1 MQSPLDKICFT
12 CMISVSRLNSRISLS
27 RLNSRI
33 SLSRLDSKDSI
44 KSNISLE
51 SGGGDQLIINAR
63 KCMDVDEQYRLTED
77 EKMETG
83 SVNRLVYLKYVKQM
97 SWPLFLGAAFLLM
110 GYTAFQTGADI
121 WLSKWSADALSNG
134 TRNASQ
140 TIWRLSIYGGIG
152 LAEGVSSFLGNLLL
166 IYAVTR
172 ACERFHRFMLD
183 SVLKSPM
190 SFFDTTPTGRIV
202 NRFTT
207 DLEILDNQLFYQING
222 CLNCI
227 FTAIAC
233 FIVIGMNTPIFLVAL
248 IPLGI
253 AYGLIMAGIDR
264 SFPIYSLF
272 MESIQGVSSISAYGA
287 KKDFVQMFE
296 EKLDRCLVCT
306 FNNYVSTSWLAF
318 CLNALGSVIIFVA
331 TMLAIQNRHTLN
343 PALIGLV
350 VSYAL
355 GVTDAL
361 KWFVRTYS
369 ELENKSISVERIDEY
384 CHFETRGTLGFIFVR
399 DCPMSGLRMDKY
411 LLKIIALDTE
421 KISDLILKE
430 INLSIESSE
439 KFELFIFTL
448 SLSVKRTVVGIIGR
462 TGAGKSSITL
472 SLFRIIEPT
481 TGTIKIDDIDITK
494 IGLHNL
500 RSKLTIIPQDPIL
513 FNGSL
518 RMNLDPNNEYSDEE
532 IWASLEKAYLKTFV
546 SNLSEA
552 LEHDIEEGG
561 SNLSAGQRQLVC
573 LARALLKNSKILVL
587 DEATASV
594 DMDTDQLIQNTIRT
608 AFADRTVITIAHR
621 INTVLDY
628 DKIVVLE
635 SGKIVEVGNPTN
647 LLENENSQF
656 YIMNKE
662 AGLI

>member
-1 MQSPLDKICFT
+1 
-12 CMISVSRLNSRISLS
+12 
-27 RLNSRI
+27 
-33 SLSRLDSKDSI
+33 
-44 KSNISLE
+44 
-51 SGGGDQLIINAR
+51 
-63 KCMDVDEQYRLTED
+63 
-77 EKMETG
+77 
-83 SVNRLVYLKYVKQM
+83 
-97 SWPLFLGAAFLLM
+97 
-110 GYTAFQTGADI
+110 TGADI

-140 TIWRLSIYGGIG
+140 TIWRLSIYGDWTGTRCI
-152 LAEGVSSFLGNLLL
+152 FILGNLLL

-207 DLEILDNQLFYQING
+207 DLEILDNQLFYQIGG

-227 FTAIAC
+227 FSAIAC
-233 FIVIGMNTPIFLVAL
+233 FIVIGMNTPIFSSV
-248 IPLGI
+248 P
-253 AYGLIMAGIDR
+253 
-264 SFPIYSLF
+264 YSTGN
-272 MESIQGVSSISAYGA
+272 SIWFNIGVSSISAYGA
-287 KKDFVQMFE
+287 KNDFIQMFE

-306 FNNYVSTSWLAF
+306 FNNYASTSWLAF

-343 PALIGLV
+343 PAFVGLV
-350 VSYAL
+350 VSYSL

-361 KWFVRTYS
+361 KWFVSTYS

-384 CHFETRGTLGFIFVR
+384 CHLNQEAPWDLS
-399 DCPMSGLRMDKY
+399 CEGLSDEWPQN
-411 LLKIIALDTE
+411 E
-421 KISDLILKE
+421 K
-430 INLSIESSE
+430 
-439 KFELFIFTL
+439 
-448 SLSVKRTVVGIIGR
+448 VGIIGR

-546 SNLSEA
+546 SNLNEA

-561 SNLSAGQRQLVC
+561 SNLSAGQRQL
-573 LARALLKNSKILVL
+573 
-587 DEATASV
+587 
-594 DMDTDQLIQNTIRT
+594 NTIRT

-628 DKIVVLE
+628 DKIVILE
-635 SGKIVEVGNPTN
+635 SGDIVEVGKPTN
-647 LLENENSQF
+647 LLENENSRF
-656 YIMNKE
+656 YLMNQE
-662 AGLI
+662 AGLL